1 MESGIFKYTV
11 LLGNYSYKPR
21 KAGREGAVQHL
32 NSDEECF
39 ASVSSGLGWTAF
51 LLFAKAEPVKN

>member
-1 MESGIFKYTV
+1 MQSYWETTV
-11 LLGNYSYKPR
+11 TNPER
-21 KAGREGAVQHL
+21 QAGKGAVQYL

-39 ASVSSGLGWTAF
+39 ASVSSGLGCPF

>member
-1 MESGIFKYTV
+1 MQSYWETTV
-11 LLGNYSYKPR
+11 TNPER
-21 KAGREGAVQHL
+21 QAGKGAVQYL